1 MLVKVIGGSVQGIHA
16 VRVTVEVNVC
26 TGVKYYIVGLPD
38 TVIRESFQRIE
49 AALKNNGLRMPRQK
63 IVVNLAPADLKKEG
77 SAYDLPIAAGI
88 LAASD
93 QLDANLL
100 DAYMIMGELSL
111 DGHLQPIKG
120 ILPLTISARQ
130 EGLKGIIIPAG
141 NVVEASMVDGISVIG
156 LNSISD
162 LLKFF
167 NEGRLPLP
175 QIKTVS
181 PVADS
186 NQEAAADFADVKGQQ
201 DVKRAMEVAAA
212 GGHNILLIGPPGSG
226 KTMLACRLP
235 GILPEL
241 TPEESLDTTRIHSVA
256 GMLKNTGGLINTRPF
271 RSPHHTISDIALAG
285 GGAEQRPGEISLA
298 HHGILFLDELPEFKR
313 SALEVLRQPIEE
325 RLITIS
331 RARYTVTFPASFM
344 LVASMNPCPCGYST
358 HPNREC
364 SCSLSAVKRYMS
376 KISGPLLDRID
387 LHIQVSPVSFHEL
400 NSTEK
405 PESSEKIRIRVNR
418 AREIQQLRQGRA
430 DNFINAALDAAMI
443 KKHCILDTSSF
454 YMLEAAMEKL
464 SLSARAYNRI
474 LKVARTIADLEGSST
489 IQVNHIGEA
498 IQYRSLDRV
507 NWCGS

>member
-63 IVVNLAPADLKKEG
+63 IVINLAPADLKKEG

-93 QLDANLL
+93 QLDASKLNE
-100 DAYMIMGELSL
+100 YMIMGELSL
-111 DGHLQPIKG
+111 DGYLQPIKG

-141 NVVEASMVDGISVIG
+141 NVVEALMVDGISVIG
-156 LNSISD
+156 LNSIGD

-167 NEGRLPLP
+167 NEGRLPVA

-181 PVADS
+181 PVTDS
-186 NQEAAADFADVKGQQ
+186 IQEAAVDFADVKGQQ

-256 GMLKNTGGLINTRPF
+256 GMLKNTAGLINTRPF

-285 GGAEQRPGEISLA
+285 GGVEQRPGEISLA

-364 SCSLSAVKRYMS
+364 SCTVSAIRHYMS

-387 LHIQVSPVSFHEL
+387 LHIQVSPVSFSEL
-400 NSTEK
+400 NSKEK
-405 PESSEKIRIRVNR
+405 SESSEKIRIRVTR
-418 AREIQQLRQGRA
+418 AREIQQQRQGRTN
-430 DNFINAALDAAMI
+430 NFINAAMNTALI
-443 KKHCILDTSSF
+443 KKHCMLDISSLT
-454 YMLEAAMEKL
+454 MLEAAMKKL